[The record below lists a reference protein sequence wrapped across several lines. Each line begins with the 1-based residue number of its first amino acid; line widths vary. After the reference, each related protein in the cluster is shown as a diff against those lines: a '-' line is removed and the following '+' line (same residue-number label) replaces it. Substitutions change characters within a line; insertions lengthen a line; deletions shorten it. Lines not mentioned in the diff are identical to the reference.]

1 MAKGSAAFFVRKS
14 QGSSCVAFAWLLNQ
28 IIRTRVWG
36 VEIVKELCVTSLW
49 LWQEQFVFLF
59 VYYFVVASSHLKTV
73 CLE

>member
-1 MAKGSAAFFVRKS
+1 MAKRSAAFFVRKS
-14 QGSSCVAFAWLLNQ
+14 QGSSCVGFVWLLNQ

-36 VEIVKELCVTSLW
+36 VEVVKELCVTSLW